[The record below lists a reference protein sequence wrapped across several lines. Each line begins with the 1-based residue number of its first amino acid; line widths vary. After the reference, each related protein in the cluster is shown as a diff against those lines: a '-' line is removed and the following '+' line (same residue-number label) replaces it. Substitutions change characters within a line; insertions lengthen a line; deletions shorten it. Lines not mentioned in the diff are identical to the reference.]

1 MRVVRNEA
9 RPPVANRPRERRRVE
24 RREEA
29 DGQVEG
35 QRAEGD
41 EQQEEEVLHDKR
53 LGLQN
58 GRVGGRVARRC
69 DVRGCWWEEEL
80 LDARPGEVHVEEEE
94 QDSEAED

>member
-1 MRVVRNEA
+1 M
-9 RPPVANRPRERRRVE
+9 
-24 RREEA
+24 
-29 DGQVEG
+29 EG

-41 EQQEEEVLHDKR
+41 EQQEKEVLQDEW

-58 GRVGGRVARRC
+58 GCVGGRVARWC

-80 LDARPGEVHVEEEE
+80 LDARPGEVYVEEEE